1 MDFYSL
7 FIRKS
12 HHGRLCSRS
21 RIFTCLLRLSLSIQ
35 PGWFIPTS
43 LALSWMLSPDALI
56 LQGNGAGLY
65 ENTFYFVLTVGFL
78 LAVGCISLFQ
88 HQALG
93 TYAGNT
99 FSCLTETTGIFP
111 ATTLILATRAS
122 LVLFLPTG
130 ILVTA
135 GFTFNEIFLYWF
147 PNFGFSF
154 ILLFFVLMLHL
165 AGRKTALAIQPL
177 LIGTAFS
184 GLLFLSLY
192 GLTDHPL
199 SNPEQP
205 ELSLSNILSIPAGAL
220 LLFLGFDFKSNR
232 YPLSNNPGKQLKPQL
247 HRQNSQRGRNYV
259 FLAPVFGYVLFMLWT
274 RVSLDNVEAAKLS
287 TSTIPYLFVARET
300 LGQTGRVIIGVTI
313 ISGTLACVNGLFLQT
328 NNTLIELS
336 SILFHRFSIIPS
348 VRTRIYPIVFA
359 VLIGV
364 FMMTGMAGSEK
375 LEIYIRG
382 SLLLWL
388 FLVLMHCFAVARI
401 LRKTN
406 TFISTTGYGFSIV
419 LFSSF
424 SSLLLS
430 FHEKFS
436 ILIFC
441 FTVLITAALAAK
453 GLLPPGNK
461 QLIHK
466 T

>member
-7 FIRKS
+7 
-12 HHGRLCSRS
+12 
-21 RIFTCLLRLSLSIQ
+21 
-35 PGWFIPTS
+35 FIPTS

-65 ENTFYFVLTVGFL
+65 GNTFYFMLTVGFL
-78 LAVGCISLFQ
+78 LAVGCIFLFR

-93 TYAGNT
+93 PYAGNT

-111 ATTLILATRAS
+111 AATLILAGRTS
-122 LVLFLPTG
+122 LALFLPTG

-154 ILLFFVLMLHL
+154 ILLFFVLLLHL
-165 AGRKTALAIQPL
+165 LGEKTALTLQPL
-177 LIGTAFS
+177 FVGIAFS

-192 GLTDHPL
+192 GFTGQAAPQQ
-199 SNPEQP
+199 EQP
-205 ELSLSNILSIPAGAL
+205 ELSFSNVLSIPAGAL
-220 LLFLGFDFKSNR
+220 LLFLGFDFKVNR
-232 YPLSNNPGKQLKPQL
+232 HAAPLNPE
-247 HRQNSQRGRNYV
+247 NSHKNRNYI
-259 FLAPVFGYVLFMLWT
+259 FLAPVLGYVLFMLWS
-274 RVSLDNVEAAKLS
+274 RVSLDTVEAAKLS

-300 LGQTGRVIIGVTI
+300 LGQTGRIIIGVTI

-328 NNTLIELS
+328 NNTLVELS
-336 SILFHRFSIIPS
+336 SVLFQRFSIGPS
-348 VRTRIYPIVFA
+348 VHTRIYPVIFS

-364 FMMTGMAGSEK
+364 FMMTGMAGSEN

-388 FLVLMHCFAVARI
+388 FLVIMHCFAVARI
-401 LRKTN
+401 LQKTN
-406 TFISTTGYGFSIV
+406 LFISATGYGLGII

-424 SSLLLS
+424 CPLLLS

-436 ILIFC
+436 LLIFC
-441 FTVLITAALAAK
+441 SIVLMTAALAAK
-453 GLLPPGNK
+453 GLLPAGNK

-466 T
+466 P

>member
-1 MDFYSL
+1 MDFYS
-7 FIRKS
+7 F
-12 HHGRLCSRS
+12 
-21 RIFTCLLRLSLSIQ
+21 
-35 PGWFIPTS
+35 FIPTS

-65 ENTFYFVLTVGFL
+65 GNTFYFMLTVGFL
-78 LAVGCISLFQ
+78 LAVGCIFLFR

-93 TYAGNT
+93 PYAGNT
-99 FSCLTETTGIFP
+99 FSSLTETTGIFP
-111 ATTLILATRAS
+111 AATLILAGRTS

-154 ILLFFVLMLHL
+154 ILLFFVLLLHL
-165 AGRKTALAIQPL
+165 LGEKTALTIQPL
-177 LIGTAFS
+177 LVGIAFS

-192 GLTDHPL
+192 GFTGQAAPQQ
-199 SNPEQP
+199 EQP
-205 ELSLSNILSIPAGAL
+205 GLSLSNVLSIPAGAL
-220 LLFLGFDFKSNR
+220 LLFLGFDFKVNR
-232 YPLSNNPGKQLKPQL
+232 HATPLNPEKQLKLQL
-247 HRQNSQRGRNYV
+247 HRKTPRPENSHKNKKYI
-259 FLAPVFGYVLFMLWT
+259 FLAPVLGYVLFMLWT
-274 RVSLDNVEAAKLS
+274 RVSLNAVEAAKLS

-300 LGQTGRVIIGVTI
+300 LGQTGRIIIGVTI

-328 NNTLIELS
+328 NNTLAELS
-336 SILFHRFSIIPS
+336 SFLFQRFSISPS
-348 VRTRIYPIVFA
+348 VHTRIYPVVFS

-364 FMMTGMAGSEK
+364 FMMTGMAGSEN

-388 FLVLMHCFAVARI
+388 FLVIMHCFAVARI
-401 LRKTN
+401 LQKTN
-406 TFISTTGYGFSIV
+406 LFISATGYGLGIV

-424 SSLLLS
+424 WPLLLS

-436 ILIFC
+436 LLIFC
-441 FTVLITAALAAK
+441 SIVLMTAALAAK
-453 GLLPPGNK
+453 GLLPVGNK